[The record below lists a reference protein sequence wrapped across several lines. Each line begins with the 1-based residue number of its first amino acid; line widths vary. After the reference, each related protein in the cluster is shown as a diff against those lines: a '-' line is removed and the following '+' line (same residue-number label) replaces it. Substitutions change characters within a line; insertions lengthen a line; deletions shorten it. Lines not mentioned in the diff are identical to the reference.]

1 MNNEDQELNMSV
13 GRICI
18 REVDIIAET
27 EPALTAARRMNERN
41 VGTLVVVDGETR
53 PVGIVSDRD
62 LVLRVLAAGKDAA
75 KTAVSDAMTPAP
87 KVITESTPIEDAL
100 KLMRAGK
107 FRRVPIVDSKGALV
121 GLLSLD
127 DILDLLAEEFVEI
140 GQLIRKE
147 HPTNLGRLPA

>member
-1 MNNEDQELNMSV
+1 MSV

-18 REVDIIAET
+18 REVDIITET
-27 EPALTAARRMNERN
+27 ESALTAARRMNERN
-41 VGTLVVVDGETR
+41 VGTLVVVDRETR

-62 LVLRVLAAGKDAA
+62 LVLRVLATGKDASA
-75 KTAVSDAMTPAP
+75 TPVRDVMTSAP
-87 KVITESTPIEDAL
+87 KVVTEATPIEDAL
-100 KLMRAGK
+100 KLMRAGR
-107 FRRVPIVDSKGALV
+107 FRRLPVVDRQGALV

-147 HPTNLGRLPA
+147 RPTSLGRGPM